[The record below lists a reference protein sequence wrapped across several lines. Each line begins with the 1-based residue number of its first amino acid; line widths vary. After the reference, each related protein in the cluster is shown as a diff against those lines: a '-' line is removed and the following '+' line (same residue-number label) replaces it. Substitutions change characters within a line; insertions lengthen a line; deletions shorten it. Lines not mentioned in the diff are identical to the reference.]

1 MTPGMRYFLQ
11 PLLILYYAPMLMIRY
26 WMVGPSQEYVE
37 ESRKGHE
44 KVVEGWRKA
53 VEVAEKANKDGYWPV
68 HVNGKSFA

>member
-1 MTPGMRYFLQ
+1 
-11 PLLILYYAPMLMIRY
+11 MLMIRY